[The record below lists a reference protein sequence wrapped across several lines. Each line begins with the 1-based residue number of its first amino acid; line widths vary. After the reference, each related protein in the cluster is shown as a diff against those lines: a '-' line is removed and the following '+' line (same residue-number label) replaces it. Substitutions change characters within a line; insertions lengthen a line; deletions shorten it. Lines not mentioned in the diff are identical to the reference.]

1 MFLAPLPSLLAKRL
15 VRSCGYQLLPLPFA
29 EAFALDRLNPPNA
42 DGIRVDRAL
51 LGPAEIPAY
60 TFGSD
65 PPQPAK
71 AFRTISVPLLL
82 IAEDD
87 LEPDAV
93 LRILET
99 IYDSRLTNVICP
111 PPLREQVHPLP
122 LHPGAERYLRRNDPL
137 LTTETASNMSKLA
150 GGIGTFASGM
160 IALYT
165 FVRLRKLNRFES
177 YYKEVGRIELI
188 ARGLEVDPE
197 APTTP
202 EALRTHLETRLSSL
216 KCQVL
221 EDFAEGGFKGEGLL
235 AGIIALINDTR
246 GSLAHTLPQ
255 SGGVQSNLVSDA
267 LKQA

>member
-1 MFLAPLPSLLAKRL
+1 M
-15 VRSCGYQLLPLPFA
+15 
-29 EAFALDRLNPPNA
+29 
-42 DGIRVDRAL
+42 
-51 LGPAEIPAY
+51 
-60 TFGSD
+60 
-65 PPQPAK
+65 
-71 AFRTISVPLLL
+71 PLLL

-150 GGIGTFASGM
+150 GGIGDFASGM

-188 ARGLEVDPE
+188 ARGLEVDPRH
-197 APTTP
+197 PTTP

-221 EDFAEGGFKGEGLL
+221 RLC
-235 AGIIALINDTR
+235 R
-246 GSLAHTLPQ
+246 GR
-255 SGGVQSNLVSDA
+255 VQG
-267 LKQA
+267 